1 MTKKILVIDDNE
13 DVRENI
19 AELLLLADYKVIA
32 ASDGQSGA
40 ALAIEENPDLVICD
54 IMMPILDGYG
64 TIHLLQK
71 NPKTKHIPF
80 IFLSAKGEKNDL
92 RKGMELGAD
101 DYLTKPF
108 TSNELL
114 NAIEGRFKRH
124 EGLVQNL
131 QDADSPHTES
141 SHRFDMNDFLKDTE
155 EMVIKKKQIL
165 YNEGNN
171 ASRLYYIVSGRIK
184 QFRIHDDGK
193 ELIIGLIGSGDFIG
207 YIPVLERSTYTDTAV
222 ALEDSV
228 IRVIYYDQFAQKL
241 EAHPAVVAHFL
252 HLTAHKIK
260 GAEEK
265 LIRLA
270 YDSLRK
276 KVAAAL
282 CEVYLKF
289 NPQGEPGFLVNI
301 SREEL
306 AHLAGTATESLVRT
320 LGDFK
325 NEKLI
330 DITQGHIAIIDPVRL
345 KNLPY

>member
-1 MTKKILVIDDNE
+1 MTRKILVIDDNE

-19 AELLLLADYKVIA
+19 AELLLLADYKVIT
-32 ASDGQSGA
+32 ASDGKSGA
-40 ALAIEENPDLVICD
+40 ALAIDETPDLVICD
-54 IMMPILDGYG
+54 IMMPVLDGYG

-80 IFLSAKGEKNDL
+80 IFLSAKVEKNDL
-92 RKGMELGAD
+92 RKGMEQGAD

-108 TSNELL
+108 TGNELL

-124 EGLVQNL
+124 ERLVQNL
-131 QDADSPHTES
+131 QDADNPHTES
-141 SHRFDMNDFLKDTE
+141 SPRFDINEFLKDTE
-155 EMVIKKKQIL
+155 EMVMKKKQIL

-184 QFRIHDDGK
+184 QYRIHDDGK
-193 ELIIGLIGSGDFIG
+193 ELIIGLTGSGDFMG
-207 YIPVLERSTYTDTAV
+207 FEPALEKSTYTDTAM
-222 ALEDSV
+222 ALEDSE
-228 IRVIYYDQFAQKL
+228 IRVIYYDQFAQKIDRN
-241 EAHPAVVAHFL
+241 PAAMSHFL
-252 HLTAHKIK
+252 HLSAHKII

-282 CEVYLKF
+282 SEVNQKF
-289 NPQGEPGFLVNI
+289 NPQGEPGFLVTI

-325 NEKLI
+325 SEKLI

-345 KNLPY
+345 QNLPY